1 MLLIRFVIFLSDA
14 LSDFLSKNCPYI
26 SGAISFYFLFSFF
39 PLVLG
44 FISIM
49 GYLSGSEEQQVK
61 LADTITSII
70 PVSQVFVSDLV
81 GDIVSSRA
89 LTGIT
94 GLIALFW
101 ASTAAF
107 GAIRKGINSA
117 WGINKTRPFIEER
130 IIDFSLVLGA
140 GLMLMF
146 ILFIPAVLA
155 FGKEIIDVYSEIVE
169 IDFELG
175 LFWQIIERLVIPI
188 LTFITFLSLYK
199 FLPNTQV
206 RFSDVWSGALFST
219 VAFEIAKLI
228 VVWYVGVAP
237 IYNTVYGTVGAIMAL
252 MAWVY
257 ISALILLFGALIS
270 SRIASHPSRIK
281 GDNVIKI
288 VWYTLTCVRLRVKL
302 LAEQE

>member
-1 MLLIRFVIFLSDA
+1 MLLIRFVIFLSAA

-70 PVSQVFVSDLV
+70 PVSQGFVSDLV

-117 WGINKTRPFIEER
+117 WGIN
-130 IIDFSLVLGA
+130 
-140 GLMLMF
+140 
-146 ILFIPAVLA
+146 
-155 FGKEIIDVYSEIVE
+155 
-169 IDFELG
+169 
-175 LFWQIIERLVIPI
+175 
-188 LTFITFLSLYK
+188 
-199 FLPNTQV
+199 
-206 RFSDVWSGALFST
+206 
-219 VAFEIAKLI
+219 
-228 VVWYVGVAP
+228 
-237 IYNTVYGTVGAIMAL
+237 
-252 MAWVY
+252 
-257 ISALILLFGALIS
+257 
-270 SRIASHPSRIK
+270 
-281 GDNVIKI
+281 
-288 VWYTLTCVRLRVKL
+288 
-302 LAEQE
+302 

>member
-1 MLLIRFVIFLSDA
+1 MFFIRFIIFVGDA
-14 LSDFLSKNCPYI
+14 LSDFLSKNGPYI

-44 FISIM
+44 LTSIT
-49 GYLSGSEEQQVK
+49 GYLSGGEEQQVK

-70 PVSQVFVSDLV
+70 PVSQGFVSELV
-81 GDIVSSRA
+81 GDIVRSRA
-89 LTGIT
+89 ITGIT

-130 IIDFSLVLGA
+130 IIDFSLVLGV
-140 GLMLMF
+140 GLMLML
-146 ILFIPAVLA
+146 ILVIPAILA
-155 FGKEIIDVYSEIVE
+155 FGKEIMETNSAITEI
-169 IDFELG
+169 ELA
-175 LFWQIIERLVIPI
+175 LFWKFIERLVIPI

-199 FLPNTQV
+199 FLPNTDV
-206 RFSDVWSGALFST
+206 KFSDVWAGALFAT
-219 VAFEIAKLI
+219 IAFEIAKLA
-228 VVWYVGVAP
+228 VVWYVGIAP

-257 ISALILLFGALIS
+257 ISALILLFGALIT
-270 SRIASHPSRIK
+270 SRISTHPSRLK
-281 GDNVIKI
+281 GHHIIKI
-288 VWYTLTCVRLRVKL
+288 IWDTLTCVRLRVKV
-302 LAEQE
+302 LAEND

>member
-1 MLLIRFVIFLSDA
+1 MVLIRFIIFLSDA

-44 FISIM
+44 FISIT
-49 GYLSGSEEQQVK
+49 GYLSGGEEQQVK
-61 LADTITSII
+61 LAETITSII
-70 PVSQVFVSDLV
+70 PVSQGFVSELV

-89 LTGIT
+89 ITGIT

-146 ILFIPAVLA
+146 ILFIPGVLA
-155 FGKEIIDVYSEIVE
+155 FGKEIIDAYSEITE

-175 LFWQIIERLVIPI
+175 LFWKFIERLLVPI
-188 LTFITFLSLYK
+188 LTFITFLALYK
-199 FLPNTQV
+199 FLPNTEV

-219 VAFEIAKLI
+219 ISFEIAKLI

-252 MAWVY
+252 MVWVY

-270 SRIASHPSRIK
+270 SRIATHPLRTK
-281 GDNVIKI
+281 EDNIFKI
-288 VWYTLTCVRLRVKL
+288 IWYTLTCVRLRVKV
-302 LAEQE
+302 LAEKE

>member
-1 MLLIRFVIFLSDA
+1 MFFLRFIVFVGDSLN
-14 LSDFLSKNCPYI
+14 DFLSKNCPYI
-26 SGAISFYFLFSFF
+26 SGAISFYFIFSFF
-39 PLVLG
+39 PLMLG
-44 FISIM
+44 FISIT
-49 GYLSGSEEQQVK
+49 GYLSGGEEQQEK
-61 LADTITSII
+61 LAETILSII
-70 PVSQVFVSDLV
+70 PVSQGFVSELV

-89 LTGIT
+89 ITGLTGI
-94 GLIALFW
+94 IALFW

-146 ILFIPAVLA
+146 ILLIPAVLS
-155 FGKEIIDVYSEIVE
+155 FGKEIMQVYSNITEI
-169 IDFELG
+169 ELA
-175 LFWQIIERLVIPI
+175 LFWYFIERLVIPL
-188 LTFITFLSLYK
+188 LTFITFLCLYK
-199 FLPNTQV
+199 FLPNTEV
-206 RFSDVWSGALFST
+206 RFFDVWSGALFST
-219 VAFEIAKLI
+219 VSFEIAKLI

-270 SRIASHPSRIK
+270 SRIASHPLRIK
-281 GDNVIKI
+281 GDNVFKI
-288 VWYTLTCVRLRVKL
+288 FWYTLTAVRLRVKVIT
-302 LAEQE
+302 EKD

>member
-1 MLLIRFVIFLSDA
+1 MFFIRFIIFIGDA

-44 FISIM
+44 FMSIT
-49 GYLSGSEEQQVK
+49 GYLRGGEEQQIK

-70 PVSQVFVSDLV
+70 PVSQEFVSGLV
-81 GDIVSSRA
+81 GDIVKSRA
-89 LTGIT
+89 ITGIT

-130 IIDFSLVLGA
+130 IIDFSLVLGS
-140 GLMLMF
+140 GLMLML
-146 ILFIPAVLA
+146 ILVIPAILA
-155 FGKEIIDVYSEIVE
+155 FGKEIMEAYSAITEI
-169 IDFELG
+169 ELA
-175 LFWQIIERLVIPI
+175 LFWKFIERLVIPI
-188 LTFITFLSLYK
+188 LTFTTFLSLYK
-199 FLPNTQV
+199 FLPNTDV
-206 RFSDVWSGALFST
+206 KFSDVWAGALFAT
-219 VAFEIAKLI
+219 IAFEIAKLV
-228 VVWYVGVAP
+228 VVWYVGIAP

-257 ISALILLFGALIS
+257 ISALILLFGALIT
-270 SRIASHPSRIK
+270 SRISTHPSRSK
-281 GDNVIKI
+281 GHNIIKI
-288 VWYTLTCVRLRVKL
+288 IWYTLTCVRLRVKI
-302 LAEQE
+302 LAEND

>member
-14 LSDFLSKNCPYI
+14 LGDFLSKNCPYI

-49 GYLSGSEEQQVK
+49 GYLSGGEEQQVK

-70 PVSQVFVSDLV
+70 PVSQGFVSDLV

-94 GLIALFW
+94 GLIAL
-101 ASTAAF
+101 
-107 GAIRKGINSA
+107 
-117 WGINKTRPFIEER
+117 

-146 ILFIPAVLA
+146 KLFIPAVLA